1 MSLFGGRRGY
11 IDMAELWYGYDIYPT
26 NQFILFNI
34 IFADNL
40 CIAVIAL
47 LCRRAGDSVKQIFS
61 RDCNLA

>member
-1 MSLFGGRRGY
+1 
-11 IDMAELWYGYDIYPT
+11 MAELWYGYDIYPT